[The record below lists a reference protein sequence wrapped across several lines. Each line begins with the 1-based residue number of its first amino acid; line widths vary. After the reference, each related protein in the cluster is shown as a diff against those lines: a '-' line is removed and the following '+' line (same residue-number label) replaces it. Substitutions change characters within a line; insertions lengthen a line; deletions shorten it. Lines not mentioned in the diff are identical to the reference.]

1 MLSLERCLCPI
12 STLCDI
18 TNSAASCL
26 EKLKNSCVLKL
37 YCLFFPVLYFSAC
50 AAPAERRLEVS
61 FKYRV
66 VGRSEGENLS

>member
-37 YCLFFPVLYFSAC
+37 YLPFFFCSLFFSSCSAC
-50 AAPAERRLEVS
+50 GTTAGSIAQIQSGGAL
-61 FKYRV
+61 
-66 VGRSEGENLS
+66 